1 MPLIMSGEGWEKTW
15 QKDSEIL
22 IYRLVEYIRIKLG
35 RKDNKKY
42 MQDEPK
48 QNTRKKA
55 AQNYPRITPKSS
67 NLHLFKLANKWQ
79 KHQHEMEIT
88 KTDK

>member
-1 MPLIMSGEGWEKTW
+1 MNQSRT
-15 QKDSEIL
+15 Q
-22 IYRLVEYIRIKLG
+22 
-35 RKDNKKY
+35 
-42 MQDEPK
+42 
-48 QNTRKKA
+48 KKA

-79 KHQHEMEIT
+79 KHQQEMEIT